1 MKITKVDI
9 YLLDATAQRASRRPI
24 CCRVWTDEG
33 IYGDGEAGI
42 AFDYAA
48 PAGIGM
54 LQDISRLVIGM
65 DPMRV
70 DELWQR
76 MYKVSFWGQGGG
88 PVVFSAI
95 SAIDIALMDI
105 KGKAL
110 QVPIYE
116 LLGGKVH
123 DSVRCYASQLQFGWN
138 EDVGPR
144 GSAQEYADICKLAME
159 DGYDAVKVDFTMYDR
174 DKREISYQD
183 CEGFLS
189 NDFYAMV
196 EERIA
201 AIREACGPVDL
212 LMENHGR
219 TDVTSAI
226 RLGELCDKYHFY
238 ALEEPTT
245 PLRPEFQR
253 LVREKVRTPLAAG
266 ERLYTRWQFL
276 NYFKEN
282 SIQLAQP
289 DACNCGGISEC
300 HKIRTMAEAF
310 DVKAQIHCA
319 GGPIATA
326 AALQVSAATTN
337 FAIYEHHFRS
347 TQPAIIWLGKYND
360 QPKNGRFWIPDRPGL
375 GQELSEAA
383 IAEALVHVTVDQ
395 P

>member
-245 PLRPEFQR
+245 PLRPAPGTGEGAHPPGCGGTA
-253 LVREKVRTPLAAG
+253 LYPLAVP
-266 ERLYTRWQFL
+266 
-276 NYFKEN
+276 
-282 SIQLAQP
+282 QL
-289 DACNCGGISEC
+289 
-300 HKIRTMAEAF
+300 F
-310 DVKAQIHCA
+310 
-319 GGPIATA
+319 
-326 AALQVSAATTN
+326 
-337 FAIYEHHFRS
+337 
-347 TQPAIIWLGKYND
+347 
-360 QPKNGRFWIPDRPGL
+360 
-375 GQELSEAA
+375 
-383 IAEALVHVTVDQ
+383 
-395 P
+395 